1 MPVFVNGSW
10 LRRHI
15 LVNPKKS
22 CDSNKAS
29 CVTYIPIP
37 VSSHVP
43 SILRAFCMTLMIY
56 NQNGMLYNPGSV
68 IQDMKVYALH
78 RWDLTVARAMET

>member
-1 MPVFVNGSW
+1 
-10 LRRHI
+10 
-15 LVNPKKS
+15 
-22 CDSNKAS
+22 
-29 CVTYIPIP
+29 
-37 VSSHVP
+37 
-43 SILRAFCMTLMIY
+43 MTLMIY